1 MTDAASHALPPVPLH
16 GLLFDVAG
24 ASAQG
29 PRKENQDAFDVDAFV
44 TRGVVA
50 VADGMGGER
59 AGRLAADT
67 ALSALMQGA
76 EIRSLDSAR
85 YAVRAADEAVARLAQ
100 QSPDERG
107 GMGCALALMA
117 LSVDRGGDVGWI
129 GAHVG
134 DVRILSRSPDGTV
147 RLETRDHTPAYAR
160 WEAGEIA
167 LDEIPDSPGSNKLQR
182 AVGRGGEA
190 EATWIP
196 VRAGWTYLLVSDG
209 VTKAMRLDELGH
221 AMALPSSESICQSI
235 TRKVEERGPDDNY
248 TAVAVRVLDGGG
260 GGGGG
265 GDATMPAPPPRQGGV
280 ASVASHQSSRSG
292 SPASAGGSAES
303 PDRVGSAN
311 SPRNLFN
318 PPAETDLNG
327 PRRPS
332 RSGGIAPLLIALLAL
347 GLAGYA
353 AWAATQSSGGG
364 NDAALAAQVDSL
376 RNEVRSLRARAAVG
390 DTMGVGTD
398 SLAVAGAGAG
408 AVTPAPGAVA
418 PPAAPPAAA
427 QTTTGRTTTPATPTK
442 QP

>member
-1 MTDAASHALPPVPLH
+1 MTDAVNHALPPVPMH
-16 GLLFDVAG
+16 GLLFEVAG

-29 PRKENQDAFDVDAFV
+29 PRKENQDAFSVDAF
-44 TRGVVA
+44 TSRGFVA

-67 ALSALMQGA
+67 ALTTLTGGG
-76 EIRSLDSAR
+76 EIRSLDGAR
-85 YAVRAADEAVARLAQ
+85 YAVRAADEAVARAAQ
-100 QSPDERG
+100 QAPDDRA

-196 VRAGWTYLLVSDG
+196 VRPGWTYLLVSDG

-260 GGGGG
+260 
-265 GDATMPAPPPRQGGV
+265 DATMPAPPRAAGV
-280 ASVASHQSSRSG
+280 ASVASHQSARSA
-292 SPASAGGSAES
+292 PGSAAS
-303 PDRVGSAN
+303 PDPVGSAN

-318 PPAETDLNG
+318 PPAEMDVNG
-327 PRRPS
+327 PRRS
-332 RSGGIAPLLIALLAL
+332 SKMGGIALLLALLAL
-347 GLAGYA
+347 GLAAYA
-353 AWAATQSSGGG
+353 AWAASQSRGG
-364 NDAALAAQVDSL
+364 DPVLAAQVDSL
-376 RNEVRSLRARAAVG
+376 RNEVRTLRARAAVG
-390 DTMGVGTD
+390 DSVGVGTD
-398 SLAVAGAGAG
+398 SIPVAGV
-408 AVTPAPGAVA
+408 VTTAPGTVV
-418 PPAAPPAAA
+418 PPAAPPTTGG
-427 QTTTGRTTTPATPTK
+427 QTTTTGTRPTTPTK

>member
-1 MTDAASHALPPVPLH
+1 MTDAVNHALPPVPLH

-29 PRKENQDAFDVDAFV
+29 PRKENQDAFSVDAFT
-44 TRGVVA
+44 TRGFVA

-67 ALSALMQGA
+67 ALTTLTGGG
-76 EIRSLDSAR
+76 EIRSLDGAR
-85 YAVRAADEAVARLAQ
+85 YAVRAADEAVARAAQ
-100 QSPDERG
+100 QAPDDRA

-221 AMALPSSESICQSI
+221 AMALPSSESICQSV

-248 TAVAVRVLDGGG
+248 TVVAVRVLD

-265 GDATMPAPPPRQGGV
+265 GDATMPAPPLRQS
-280 ASVASHQSSRSG
+280 ASTSTASG
-292 SPASAGGSAES
+292 STAPGASADA
-303 PDRVGSAN
+303 
-311 SPRNLFN
+311 PRNLFN

-332 RSGGIAPLLIALLAL
+332 RGGGIAPLLIALLAL
-347 GLAGYA
+347 GLAAYA
-353 AWAATQSSGGG
+353 AWAASQSRGGD
-364 NDAALAAQVDSL
+364 NAALAAQVDSL
-376 RNEVRSLRARAAVG
+376 RTEVRTLRARAAVG
-390 DTMGVGTD
+390 DSVGVGTD
-398 SLAVAGAGAG
+398 SLAVAGA
-408 AVTPAPGAVA
+408 VTPAPGAVV
-418 PPAAPPAAA
+418 PPAAAPPAAQTTTG

>member
-1 MTDAASHALPPVPLH
+1 MTDAVKKGLQPVPLH
-16 GLLFDVAG
+16 GMLFDVAG

-29 PRKENQDAFDVDAFV
+29 PRAENQDAFDVDAFA
-44 TRGVVA
+44 TRGLVA

-67 ALSALMQGA
+67 ALRTLADGA
-76 EIRSLDSAR
+76 EIRSLDAAR
-85 YAVRAADEAVARLAQ
+85 YAVRYADEAVARLAQ
-100 QSPDERG
+100 EAPDSRG

-117 LSVDRGGDVGWI
+117 LTVDRGGELGWI

-221 AMALPSSESICQSI
+221 AMALSSSEAICQSI

-260 GGGGG
+260 G
-265 GDATMPAPPPRQGGV
+265 DTMPAPP
-280 ASVASHQSSRSG
+280 RSP
-292 SPASAGGSAES
+292 SAASAAGSI
-303 PDRVGSAN
+303 DRAGSAN

-318 PPAETDLNG
+318 PPPETDLNG

-347 GLAGYA
+347 GLAAYA
-353 AWAATQSSGGG
+353 AWAASQSGGG
-364 NDAALAAQVDSL
+364 DPALAAQVDSL
-376 RNEVRSLRARAAVG
+376 RNEVRTLRARAALG
-390 DTMGVGTD
+390 DSVGVGTD
-398 SLAVAGAGAG
+398 SLA
-408 AVTPAPGAVA
+408 AVPMSTAPGTVA
-418 PPAAPPAAA
+418 PPPAGTVQTPAGE
-427 QTTTGRTTTPATPTK
+427 TTTGTRPATPTK

>member
-1 MTDAASHALPPVPLH
+1 MTDAVNRALPPVPLH

-29 PRKENQDAFDVDAFV
+29 PRKENQDAFDVDAFT

-67 ALSALMQGA
+67 ALGALMQGT
-76 EIRSLDSAR
+76 EIRSLDAAR
-85 YAVRAADEAVARLAQ
+85 YAVRHADEAVARMAQ
-100 QSPDERG
+100 QSPDERA

-209 VTKAMRLDELGH
+209 VTKAMRLDELGD
-221 AMALPSSESICQSI
+221 AMALAGADEICRSI

-248 TAVAVRVLDGGG
+248 TALAVRVLDGGG
-260 GGGGG
+260 
-265 GDATMPAPPPRQGGV
+265 DTMPAPPPR
-280 ASVASHQSSRSG
+280 
-292 SPASAGGSAES
+292 PASSTATHAASAAAA
-303 PDRVGSAN
+303 DV
-311 SPRNLFN
+311 PRNLFN
-318 PPAETDLNG
+318 PPPEIDVNG
-327 PRRPS
+327 PRRSS
-332 RSGGIAPLLIALLAL
+332 RTGTLALLLALLAL
-347 GLAGYA
+347 ALAGYA
-353 AWAATQSSGGG
+353 AWAASQRGGG
-364 NDAALAAQVDSL
+364 DPAVAAQIDS
-376 RNEVRSLRARAAVG
+376 RRAEVRTLRARAAVG
-390 DTMGVGTD
+390 DSLGLAAD
-398 SLAVAGAGAG
+398 SAAPAAGGP
-408 AVTPAPGAVA
+408 PAPGTV
-418 PPAAPPAAA
+418 PAGG
-427 QTTTGRTTTPATPTK
+427 QTTTGPTAAPATPTK

>member
-1 MTDAASHALPPVPLH
+1 MTEPVRKSIQPVPLH

-29 PRKENQDAFDVDAFV
+29 PRPENQDAFDVDAFA
-44 TRGVVA
+44 TRGLVA

-67 ALSALMQGA
+67 ALRTLADGS
-76 EIRSLDSAR
+76 EIRSLDAAR
-85 YAVRAADEAVARLAQ
+85 YAVRYADEAVARMAQ
-100 QSPDERG
+100 EAPDARG

-117 LSVDRGGDVGWI
+117 LTVDRAGEVGWI

-167 LDEIPDSPGSNKLQR
+167 LDEIPDSPGANRLQR

-196 VRAGWTYLLVSDG
+196 ARPGWTFLLISDG

-221 AMALPSSESICQSI
+221 AMALGSSQAICDAV

-260 GGGGG
+260 
-265 GDATMPAPPPRQGGV
+265 DTMPAPPPRPS
-280 ASVASHQSSRSG
+280 ASAAAAGDHTVSMPPAPGRDP
-292 SPASAGGSAES
+292 SPA
-303 PDRVGSAN
+303 
-311 SPRNLFN
+311 PRNLVN
-318 PPAETDLNG
+318 TREDEDVNA
-327 PRRPS
+327 RRG
-332 RSGGIAPLLIALLAL
+332 GGILPLLIALLAL

-353 AWAATQSSGGG
+353 AWAASQNRGA
-364 NDAALAAQVDSL
+364 DPAVAAEIDSL
-376 RNEVRSLRARAAVG
+376 RAEVASLRAAATPV
-390 DTMGVGTD
+390 DTTAD
-398 SLAVAGAGAG
+398 STASAIG
-408 AVTPAPGAVA
+408 AVSPAQTGATA
-418 PPAAPPAAA
+418 PP
-427 QTTTGRTTTPATPTK
+427 QTGTTTAPANRPQPNRTT